1 MADLPDI
8 SEDVNDPLPKVDPNS
23 DVVPF
28 RTTATDP
35 NGQVRVLTGYGQ
47 RGSRPMIQPPGG
59 VPVPDI
65 AQGITA
71 AFQNLPVNE
80 AIKATEAAIRYQG
93 LRGYQRDLQGGSNA
107 AQAFA
112 KWGPMLFRTATGI
125 PEAIDRSVPTPI
137 TPQQQIQ
144 NALNQRK
151 FEAAQVEAKR
161 RADEA
166 AAKANAPSLS
176 INNSTGEI
184 IKKLPGGNF
193 EVVRPANPKSGAVAP
208 LDKAEASITEQRI
221 KNLQKKLDETD
232 RENNLATFMDLQ
244 NQVNAERAK
253 LKKILG
259 GKPKPSDE
267 SDSES
272 EKPKT
277 SSFKVGNWN
286 VTPVP

>member
-1 MADLPDI
+1 MPDYPDI
-8 SEDVNDPLPKVDPNS
+8 SQDVNDPLPQVDPNS

-65 AQGITA
+65 ASGITS

-166 AAKANAPSLS
+166 AAKALS

-184 IKKLPGGNF
+184 IKKLPGGDF
-193 EVVRPANPKSGAVAP
+193 QVVRPANSASKEPKAISDQAEI
-208 LDKAEASITEQRI
+208 LKAHAKDI
-221 KNLQKKLDETD
+221 QKKLLDAEGDKKT
-232 RENNLATFMDLQ
+232 ELEGELAMTEGAL
-244 NQVNAERAK
+244 RK
-253 LKKILG
+253 LRSSQSG
-259 GKPKPSDE
+259 QS
-267 SDSES
+267 SQT
-272 EKPKT
+272 PKT